1 MITFPV
7 TALLIAFISFAPGI
21 FWLWYIYTKDK
32 YAPEPIK
39 LVVEVFFLGMI
50 AAVLAMVIEIAA
62 PKIFPIVGIWRK
74 FGNHVHLTLYF
85 IFVIGLIEEACKML
99 PVWLYAY
106 RKTEFNEVIDGII
119 YSSAAAL
126 GFASLENLLYV
137 YSHGSSVM
145 IGRAVLS
152 TFGHLLDSAFWG
164 LGFGLAKF
172 NPRYAK
178 LLIFTGFVIS
188 IIVHGLY
195 DVFAITSEI
204 LLLLILMVAMWK
216 VLLVIIEKS
225 NLISPFKH
233 NWAKKMFACQDCNKL
248 TRKSSKYCGI
258 CGKIIAESNNLKYF
272 CGQCG
277 SEAEKDKT
285 YCSKCGYCL
294 VEY

>member
-1 MITFPV
+1 MVIP
-7 TALLIAFISFAPGI
+7 IAFFYVVFISFAPGI
-21 FWLWYIYTKDK
+21 FWLWYIYNKDK
-32 YAPEPIK
+32 YSREPVK
-39 LVVEVFFLGMI
+39 LIIEVFFLGMLSALLAI
-50 AAVLAMVIEIAA
+50 VLEMAA
-62 PKIFPIVGIWRK
+62 PKIFPIITVWKK
-74 FGNHVHLTLYF
+74 FGNHFHITLYF
-85 IFVIGLIEEACKML
+85 IFVIGLIEEACKMF
-99 PVWLYAY
+99 PVWFYAY
-106 RKTEFNEVIDGII
+106 RKTEFNEVIDGIV

-178 LLIFTGFVIS
+178 ILIFTGFVIS

-204 LLLLILMVAMWK
+204 FLLLVLMVIMWK
-216 VLLVIIEKS
+216 VLLLIIEKS
-225 NLISPFKH
+225 NLLSPFKH
-233 NWAKKMFACQDCNKL
+233 NWTKKMFVCAQCNKL
-248 TRKSSKYCGI
+248 TRKSSKYCGA
-258 CGKIIAESNNLKYF
+258 CGKAVIVSDNLNYF

-277 SEAEKDKT
+277 SESEKDKT
-285 YCSKCGYCL
+285 YCPKCGYCL
-294 VEY
+294 IDY